1 MKDDRQLNNMYF
13 LQKKIL
19 ELTQQYYKAIRD
31 NISFENLKTIF
42 MKRKKLEKELFEL
55 KNKNNP
61 DPGSDRENSSL
72 NMKEE
77 ISM

>member
-1 MKDDRQLNNMYF
+1 MYF